1 VLVAV
6 LGLTESILA
15 ADDVLVPE
23 ETPPHLWETWWAP
36 VMGMVMFYI
45 VMNRRLMRLNN
56 LPRFPWTFRP
66 GTGLMFFVAALCAGV
81 IGSLV
86 GLWVAGPLPEDAS
99 ASLYSH
105 STLRVITIVTFCSLF
120 LQGVVLMLM
129 PGWRSGQARG
139 LGRDGRAP
147 VWSCIMKGVV
157 AIIIVL
163 PIVMGLATVLHL
175 MTERITGEA
184 PNPLGHEALV
194 ALVAGRDSA
203 WFWAKAALVV
213 LAAPVIEEV
222 LYRGLLQESLR
233 RHRVLMGGS
242 PWGSIIGASIFFTF
256 MHAGAVQWQGLLPLF
271 VLSMA
276 LGCVFA
282 RTGRLVAPI
291 TMHIIFNGFNFF
303 FIV

>member
-1 VLVAV
+1 MLVTV

-15 ADDVLVPE
+15 ADDVPVLQA
-23 ETPPHLWETWWAP
+23 TPPSMLETWWAP
-36 VMGMVMFYI
+36 VVGMFMFYI

-66 GTGLMFFVAALCAGV
+66 GTGLVFFLAALCAGV

-86 GLWVAGPLPEDAS
+86 GLWVAGPLPNDAS
-99 ASLYSH
+99 G
-105 STLRVITIVTFCSLF
+105 TPMLRVITIVAFFSLLF
-120 LQGVVLMLM
+120 QGVVLILM

-139 LGRDGRAP
+139 LGRDSRAP

-163 PIVMGLATVLHL
+163 PIVMGLGTLLHL

-184 PNPLGHEALV
+184 PNPLGHESLV

-242 PWGSIIGASIFFTF
+242 PWGSIIGASIFFTC
-256 MHAGAVQWQGLLPLF
+256 MHAASVQWQGLLPLF

-291 TMHIIFNGFNFF
+291 TMHIIFNGFNLF